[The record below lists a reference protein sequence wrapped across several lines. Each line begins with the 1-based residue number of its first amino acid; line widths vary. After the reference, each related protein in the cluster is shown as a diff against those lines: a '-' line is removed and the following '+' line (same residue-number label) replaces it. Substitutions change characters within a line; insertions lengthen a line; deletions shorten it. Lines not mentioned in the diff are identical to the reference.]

1 MGLRDGRASVFLGA
15 VSAGLI
21 ALGFQGVGY
30 GRSAG
35 TTVFE
40 MLVLTSLV
48 FLEFVAFLRYVEV
61 SIDDWEFGMR
71 IGQLRD
77 VYCELLPELAGVLAM
92 TSWAEESVAMLSA
105 RWQPFQKMLSVAG
118 SVGVLAGVVL
128 AGVVLAGVVLG
139 ADAGVLAYGVG
150 GPLYLAIGVGA
161 CVGGA
166 AVVAAGL
173 YQYRRWCEATRPL
186 ERHPSRSRTMGFL
199 SHNY

>member
-1 MGLRDGRASVFLGA
+1 MLRIATISEANGRASVFLGA

-21 ALGFQGVGY
+21 ALGFQGVGH

-48 FLEFVAFLRYVEV
+48 FLGFVAFLRCVEV

-71 IGQLRD
+71 IAQLRD

-92 TSWAEESVAMLSA
+92 TSRAEESVAMLSA

-128 AGVVLAGVVLG
+128 G

-150 GPLYLAIGVGA
+150 GPLYLGDR
-161 CVGGA
+161 CRRLRWRCSRGG
-166 AVVAAGL
+166 
-173 YQYRRWCEATRPL
+173 RWPL
-186 ERHPSRSRTMGFL
+186 PVSTL
-199 SHNY
+199 V